1 MAPGIL
7 ETNDLTQFSSNA
19 VKLSVFPDGLR
30 TSGQH
35 PPVYSQVRPHKDFP
49 LIHTGPTVWKA
60 EDYRDCPELWTH
72 RFSAEEIREIG
83 RASDE
88 FIHNETPL
96 TGISKV

>member
-7 ETNDLTQFSSNA
+7 ETNDLTQCSSNT

-49 LIHTGPTVWKA
+49 LIHTGPTVWKP
-60 EDYRDCPELWTH
+60 EDYRDYPELWTH

-88 FIHNETPL
+88 FIQNETPL